1 MIHGK
6 KIVVVR
12 NKSAGQSAQL
22 LVLTLIVVG
31 CLVPFAGKAFN
42 IDEPLFLWTA
52 RQIQSH
58 PLDFF
63 GFTANWYGF
72 EMPASQIIKNPPLAS
87 YYISLAA
94 YPFGWSE
101 WALHLAFLPFA
112 LAAAAGTFL
121 LAKEFSSRPL
131 VAALTCMLTPA
142 FLVSSTAVMCD
153 TMMLAFFVWAVLLWV
168 RGWKTGKVL
177 YLICASFLVALCSL
191 TKYFGGTLLPL
202 LLTYSLADR
211 GGKKRRALLLL
222 LPVIL
227 LCAYQ
232 WSTSALYGR
241 GLLLDAAEYATGPGK
256 TSAISADFF
265 TGLSFTGG
273 CLLSSAFFAPFLW
286 RRRYFAPAAV
296 AVVACAFLFPVV
308 AWQIPLPDAAAWG
321 YALQFSLFVAAGI
334 HVLFLAWRDLWK
346 HRDADSL
353 LLFLWVAGTFLFA
366 SRVNWTINA
375 RSILPMAPVVGIL
388 IARRLEEHRGE
399 THPMPAWRSTLP
411 LVPALV
417 VALLVGWSDYRF
429 AGTARAAAAEISR
442 TYGGTSASL
451 WFQGHWGFQYYMEAA
466 GARALDR
473 DRGQISYGDFLA
485 IPGNNTN
492 VNPAP
497 QKSGLPFRTL
507 EFAPARFLSTM
518 NDRTRA
524 GFYSSVKG
532 PLPFV
537 FSPVP
542 MEVYYILE
550 IRKTQ

>member
-1 MIHGK
+1 MEPDPMLATRTK
-6 KIVVVR
+6 L
-12 NKSAGQSAQL
+12 AGQSVQF

-63 GFTANWYGF
+63 GFTANWYGS

-101 WALHLAFLPFA
+101 RALHLAFLPFA

-121 LAKEFSSRPL
+121 LAREFSARPL
-131 VAALTCMLTPA
+131 EAALACVLTPA

-153 TMMLAFFVWAVLLWV
+153 TMMLAFFVWSVLLWV
-168 RGWKTGKVL
+168 RGWKTGRSL
-177 YLICASFLVALCSL
+177 YLICASLLVAMCSL
-191 TKYFGGTLLPL
+191 TKYFGVSLLPL
-202 LLTYSLADR
+202 LLAYSLADR
-211 GGKKRRALLLL
+211 GGKRRRGLLLL

-232 WSTSALYGR
+232 WSTNVLYGR

-256 TSAISADFF
+256 TSAISADLF

-273 CLLSSAFFAPFLW
+273 CLLSSAFFAPLLW
-286 RRRYFAPAAV
+286 RKRIFVPAAV
-296 AVVACAFLFPVV
+296 AAVACAFLFPVV
-308 AWQIPLPDAAAWG
+308 AWRIPLPDPAAWG
-321 YALQFSLFVAAGI
+321 FALQLSLFVAAGI
-334 HVLFLAWRDLWK
+334 HVLFLAGRDLWK

-353 LLFLWVAGTFLFA
+353 LLFLWVAGTFYFA

-375 RSILPMAPVVGIL
+375 RSILPMAPAVGIL
-388 IARRLEEHRGE
+388 VARRLEEHRGE
-399 THPMPAWRSTLP
+399 THRMLPWRSTLP
-411 LVPALV
+411 LAPALV

-429 AGTARAAAAEISR
+429 AGTARDAAAEISR
-442 TYGGTSASL
+442 TYGGTSGSL

-466 GARALDR
+466 GGKAVDWNRW
-473 DRGQISYGDFLA
+473 QVSYGDFLA

-497 QKSGLPFRTL
+497 LTSGMPFRTL

-518 NDRTRA
+518 NKLTGA
-524 GFYSSVKG
+524 GFYSSIKG
-532 PLPFV
+532 PLPFA
-537 FSPVP
+537 FAPVP
-542 MEVYYILE
+542 KEVYHILE
-550 IRKTQ
+550 IRKAP